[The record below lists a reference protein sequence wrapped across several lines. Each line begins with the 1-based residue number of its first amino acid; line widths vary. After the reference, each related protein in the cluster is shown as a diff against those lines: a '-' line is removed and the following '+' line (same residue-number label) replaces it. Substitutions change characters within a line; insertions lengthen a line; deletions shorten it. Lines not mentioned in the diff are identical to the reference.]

1 MTDVLLDALAYALR
15 WRIWVALEELFR
27 RAMETNERRRVDTV
41 SEIYAN
47 RSNGCTI
54 ADAEANRMR
63 RVIEILQI
71 ALVKAERNI
80 AQGAEDIAHIMEQDP
95 LNVRPEEWKP
105 QLDIIEEE
113 SVSAEGKAGWF

>member
-1 MTDVLLDALAYALR
+1 MADVLLDALAYALR

-27 RAMETNERRRVDTV
+27 RAIETKERRRVDTV
-41 SEIYAN
+41 SEVSAN
-47 RSNGCTI
+47 RPNGRTI

-63 RVIEILQI
+63 RVVEILQI

-80 AQGAEDIAHIMEQDP
+80 AQGAEDIAHIMEKDP
-95 LNVRPEEWKP
+95 LNVRPEKRKP

-113 SVSAEGKAGWF
+113 SVSAEGKSGWL

>member
-1 MTDVLLDALAYALR
+1 MTDVLLDALACALR